1 MKLSTLALLFSG
13 DKSVEEF
20 SAEIQGELAVHPRG
34 LAKIGGSAPV
44 QVTEDA
50 DIIVDRAA
58 LGLLCRLFASGQIS
72 ASELAYTAD
81 VLQLADRVDFVS
93 QDIANDL
100 AECTDPEINGPLTA
114 ARALEISGKVAA

>member
-20 SAEIQGELAVHPRG
+20 SAEIQGELAVHSRG